1 MVSEQEKLADCQ
13 EHNIPSWKSLAKIEI
28 IAVLRFSA
36 TEQTQKKNE
45 TQRKPQHH
53 PGKINIPDEG

>member
-1 MVSEQEKLADCQ
+1 
-13 EHNIPSWKSLAKIEI
+13 LAKTEI

-36 TEQTQKKNE
+36 IEQTQKKNE

>member
-1 MVSEQEKLADCQ
+1 LSRTQHPKL
-13 EHNIPSWKSLAKIEI
+13 ESLAKTEV